1 MVEPNNSA
9 LSEREQG
16 ILRLV
21 ATGASNK
28 EIAQQLAISPN
39 TVKVHL
45 RNIFAKIGVASRTE
59 ATLFAIQHGY
69 VQVNA
74 AVTAPM
80 GAEADAADEAGLAET
95 GEAPAPPPARAW
107 LWRAVGVALAGL
119 LLAAVWLLRPNA
131 PTAPGLTPD
140 PQPTLTRWG
149 AQAPLPT
156 SRSGLAVAVYEE
168 QLYAIGGETEAGVTG
183 LSSRYDPQ
191 ADAWT
196 DTAPKPLAVADVS
209 AAVIGGLIYVPG
221 GRQADG
227 TPAAVLE
234 VYDPEQDAWSART
247 ALPAPRSAYAAA
259 AYEGR
264 LYVFGGW
271 DGQAYVDTVFEY
283 DPEQDQW
290 TERAA
295 MPTARGFAGA
305 AVAGGALYVI
315 GGTDGQRSLTVNE
328 RFAPNAAV
336 PWQARAPLPEER
348 AQVGVVA
355 VADVVHVVGEQPDA
369 PHPYALSYFP
379 EADQWHTIDL
389 PIGEPWSQPG
399 VAALGTRLFALGG
412 RTPAGLTDQHWS
424 YQAIYTLLIPVA
436 DGPGE

>member
-1 MVEPNNSA
+1 MIEPNNGA
-9 LSEREQG
+9 LSEREQE

-69 VQVNA
+69 VQVGA
-74 AVTAPM
+74 ATTAPVRP
-80 GAEADAADEAGLAET
+80 EADADDEAEPPET
-95 GEAPAPPPARAW
+95 RPATPVAPVRAW
-107 LWRAVGVALAGL
+107 PWRILGVSAVLAGL
-119 LLAAVWLLRPNA
+119 LLGAVWLLRP
-131 PTAPGLTPD
+131 TAPVVTPE

-149 AQAPLPT
+149 AQASLPAG
-156 SRSGLAVAVYEE
+156 RSGLAVAVYEE
-168 QLYAIGGETEAGVTG
+168 RLYAIGGETEAGVTG

-191 ADAWT
+191 ANTWT
-196 DTAPKPLAVADVS
+196 EAMSKPLAVADVS

-227 TPAAVLE
+227 TPAAELE
-234 VYDPEQDAWSART
+234 VYDPEQDVWSRRA

-271 DGQAYVDTVFEY
+271 DGRAFVDTVFEY
-283 DPEQDQW
+283 DPEQDRW

-305 AVAGGALYVI
+305 AVASGALYVI
-315 GGTDGQRSLTVNE
+315 GGTDGQRSLTANE

-355 VADVVHVVGEQPDA
+355 IADVVHVVGEQPTA

-379 EADQWHTIDL
+379 EADEWHTIDL
-389 PIGEPWSQPG
+389 PFSEPWSQPG
-399 VAALGTRLFALGG
+399 VAALGTRLFVLGG
-412 RTPAGLTDQHWS
+412 RTPAGITDQHWS